1 MAKRVLLVNKFYYPR
16 GGDCIVVLNTEAL
29 LRDNGV
35 EAEVFAMQY
44 PENLSARFQRLFP
57 VEVNFGG
64 GWAIWWHAMKR
75 TLGMG
80 NVKASFE
87 AVLDEYKPQVV
98 HLHNI
103 HSYLSPVV
111 GELAHK
117 RGIRVVWTLHDY
129 KLLCPRYDCLLDGKP
144 CEQCFKGAKHNV
156 LHHRC
161 MKGSL
166 PASAVA
172 WIEAVK
178 WNRTHPRAEYRSFLC
193 PSEFMADKMKQGGFY
208 PDKVK
213 VLNNFLDPVKL
224 ERYKAIDNTAARED
238 YYCYV
243 GRLSPEKGVADLL
256 EVASR
261 LPYRLK
267 VAGGGPLEAE
277 LRDKYA
283 SCGNIEFLGM
293 LDARCGQCAQGA
305 RLSVIPSQWY
315 ENNPLSVVEALCA
328 GTPVAGS
335 NIGGIPELIDSDNGV
350 VFQPF
355 DNEAYQ
361 RPSLCRWPV
370 IGTIPRLPAGR
381 LTDLAQHP
389 ICTRCCRIFMVF
401 DILVTFF
408 CYLCTIF
415 YNSCS

>member
-64 GWAIWWHAMKR
+64 SLGNKLHALRR
-75 TLGMG
+75 TLGMDDVVRCF
-80 NVKASFE
+80 N
-87 AVLDEYKPQVV
+87 AVLDEFKPDVV

-111 GELAHK
+111 GRLAHQ
-117 RGIRVVWTLHDY
+117 RGTRVVWTLHDY

-144 CEQCFKGAKHNV
+144 CEQCFKGNGQGV
-156 LHHRC
+156 LKHRC

-166 PASAVA
+166 AASAVA
-172 WIEAVK
+172 RIEAVK
-178 WNRTHPRAEYRSFLC
+178 WNRLNLEKNTDLFVC
-193 PSEFMADKMKQGGFY
+193 PSEFMADKMKQGGFN
-208 PDKVK
+208 PDKIK
-213 VLNNFLDPVKL
+213 VLNNFLDPVKFEEYRTL
-224 ERYKAIDNTAARED
+224 EATTTRED

-243 GRLSPEKGVADLL
+243 GRLSQEKGIADLL

-267 VAGGGPLEAE
+267 VAGGGPLEAM

-293 LDARCGQCAQGA
+293 LDATGVVNVLKSA

-315 ENNPLSVVEALCA
+315 ENNPLSVVESLCA

-335 NIGGIPELIDSDNGV
+335 QIGGIPELIETNNGV

-355 DNEAYQ
+355 DNEAMTTAITMSMAREWDHQ
-361 RPSLCRWPV
+361 EIARQ
-370 IGTIPRLPAGR
+370 A
-381 LTDLAQHP
+381 LARFGAQPHFQALM
-389 ICTRCCRIFMVF
+389 R
-401 DILVTFF
+401 DIYGF
-408 CYLCTIF
+408 
-415 YNSCS
+415 